1 MSFVVRAA
9 TQVFQV
15 TMRNAGPQ
23 AFTASAAAAAA
34 LERVSAELKAQNCDA
49 YVLLCGIGSLFARD
63 LVTFEEAADRARPK
77 DRLNLCRNSSMVIS
91 GDASSRATIVAW

>member
-1 MSFVVRAA
+1 MKTRRSRSSLYWLS
-9 TQVFQV
+9 
-15 TMRNAGPQ
+15 RQ
-23 AFTASAAAAAA
+23 ASRPFKTS
-34 LERVSAELKAQNCDA
+34 RRFDA
-49 YVLLCGIGSLFARD
+49 YVLLCGIGSIFAHD